1 MKIFPLKRQKRK
13 MKENATPKSLYEEHL
28 GNNFYRIHGKIVDK
42 SILRRPWTNRLQ
54 KEYE

>member
-28 GNNFYRIHGKIVDK
+28 GNNFYRIHGKIVDE
-42 SILRRPWTNRLQ
+42 SPIRRPWTNRLQ